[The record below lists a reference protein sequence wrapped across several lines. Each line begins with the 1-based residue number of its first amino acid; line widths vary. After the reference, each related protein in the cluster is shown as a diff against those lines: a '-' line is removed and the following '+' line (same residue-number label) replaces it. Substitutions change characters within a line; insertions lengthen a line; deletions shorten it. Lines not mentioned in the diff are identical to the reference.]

1 MSRRLSM
8 QAKQERKKPKVRFP
22 DELVFLDSIKENDL
36 KACNAM
42 LRKAS
47 LSLDINALNESGL
60 TPLHQAVLEGNYQA
74 VKLLVTHGADVNKSD
89 TDTWTPLHAACA
101 EGHAD
106 IVRYLLYKGARKDVK
121 TLEGERALDLVDA
134 SDLHT
139 IGAMLE
145 SEESR
150 TARIEEEGSSYN
162 AEEKPK
168 KSRKKSQTRGGSS
181 KQTGKKAKEGES
193 DSSSSSDSD

>member
-1 MSRRLSM
+1 MSRRLSL
-8 QAKQERKKPKVRFP
+8 QAKQERRKPRVHFP

-36 KACNAM
+36 KACNTM

-47 LSLDINALNESGL
+47 LTLDINALNDAGL

-74 VKLLVTHGADVNKSD
+74 VKLLASHGADVNKSD

-106 IVRYLLYKGARKDVK
+106 IVRFLLYKGARKDLK
-121 TLEGERALDLVDA
+121 TMEGERALDLVDA

-145 SEESR
+145 SEASR
-150 TARIEEEGSSYN
+150 TARIEEEGSSFI
-162 AEEKPK
+162 AEEKTR
-168 KSRKKSQTRGGSS
+168 KSRKKKGDGSS
-181 KQTGKKAKEGES
+181 KQTGKSKDDDE